1 MWRFSDAEL
10 NCVRT
15 KIRRMSACRQLLIG
29 MSISRYWPPIGT
41 AGFERCWVS
50 GNRRDPCPPPRMMA
64 TTSLLTGI
72 GSANGT
78 PSLSDVYATLI
89 QGYAVVVTPRPSWTV
104 AYLGAVAAVFLATI
118 GTFTIHS
125 WIEPSISLLF
135 FPAVMV
141 PSMYGGYG
149 PGFLATVLS
158 TIVLA
163 YFFVAPVRTLAI
175 GIDDF
180 VRLA

>member
-1 MWRFSDAEL
+1 
-10 NCVRT
+10 
-15 KIRRMSACRQLLIG
+15 
-29 MSISRYWPPIGT
+29 
-41 AGFERCWVS
+41 
-50 GNRRDPCPPPRMMA
+50 PCPPPRMMA

-78 PSLSDVYATLI
+78 PSCRAR
-89 QGYAVVVTPRPSWTV
+89 YAVLVTPRPSRTL
-104 AYLGAVAAVFLATI
+104 AYLGAVAAVLLATI
-118 GTFTIHS
+118 GTFTIYG
-125 WIEPSISLLF
+125 WIAPSISLLF
-135 FPAVMV
+135 FPAVLV

-163 YFFVAPVRTLAI
+163 YFFVSPVHSLAI

-180 VRLA
+180 VRLAVFSAVAFATGWLSSRRARAEEAQRKSLDDL